1 MRQYSMQTIKRS
13 VDMKSRLEEAILGQS
28 SARSEMILRRKNSN
42 QGVCCNVYW
51 NDGGLSSVLNVICFM
66 L

>member
-42 QGVCCNVYW
+42 QGVCCDVYW
-51 NDGGLSSVLNVICFM
+51 NDGGLFSVLNVICFM